1 MSPLEAIHAAGPVPP
16 PASADDAYSA
26 WFNAQQRCG
35 EALRAWREARG
46 RSTRATAYFAYRFA
60 LEREEAAANELSRVS
75 TLALAA

>member
-1 MSPLEAIHAAGPVPP
+1 MSPLEAIHPTWQVPP
-16 PASADDAYSA
+16 PTGADDAYSA

-35 EALRAWREARG
+35 EALTAWREARG
-46 RSTRATAYFAYRFA
+46 RSTRATAYFTYRFE

>member
-1 MSPLEAIHAAGPVPP
+1 MSPVEAIHPAWRLPSAAT
-16 PASADDAYSA
+16 ADDAYSA

-46 RSTRATAYFAYRFA
+46 RSTRATAYFAYRFE
-60 LEREEAAANELSRVS
+60 LDREEAAATELSRVS